1 MRRRVHTVTL
11 LIMALLFQTT
21 AAAAMLCPS
30 EYKAPEQRAIALVTD
45 QETAPCHASVRAKA
59 ESRAQAQAVDDADSS
74 CCGAGMLAKG
84 CASAGCVPPLFAT
97 SFFPTTPGDFASPP
111 EAAGSQPL
119 PPPPVTSFLRPP
131 IA

>member
-1 MRRRVHTVTL
+1 MRRKAHIVIL

-21 AAAAMLCPS
+21 AAAAMVCPS
-30 EYKAPEQRAIALVTD
+30 EYNAPEQRTAATVTAE
-45 QETAPCHASVRAKA
+45 ETAPCHASAAAKA
-59 ESRAQAQAVDDADSS
+59 ESRAQTQVVEDADSS
-74 CCGAGMLAKG
+74 CCGAGMLAQG

-97 SFFPTTPGDFASPP
+97 PFFLTTSVDFASPP

-119 PPPPVTSFLRPP
+119 PPPPLTSFLRPP